1 MDPSVT
7 PAAASARRRRSAR
20 RSGSRSRTAARTSSS
35 STSSPTATSC
45 TTPAR
50 SGPPRITGSPCSS
63 SCTTTGPT
71 TTTGSTS
78 SASRSTAARPRRTRG
93 SGRRS
98 TTRRRTSRCSRARSA
113 GMPKVRSSTRPRSVP
128 RSSAPSRSSASRS
141 VPRSSTRSSVTDR
154 SGGTARRERGGTTRH
169 AHHARGLRHRGM
181 RWRDAG
187 DRAECRPVGGS
198 ADIAT
203 RKVLKDSGLD
213 PDKDVT
219 LVSLGS
225 HAQRTAALFAGAL
238 QAAVDDPPNT
248 TELMDKGFHNI
259 YDLAGKRLAT
269 AQTGT
274 VAQASF
280 IGANREAMQ
289 RFVDSQIEAVAWM
302 KKNKPQAVAIMKKYY
317 KAANDAKGFEEAV
330 DFYLGEVFQ
339 ALPYPKPELWAD
351 AQATLG
357 ASNAKVKA
365 IDVKTI
371 VDDSFVKS
379 AADRGVDKR

>member
-1 MDPSVT
+1 MARLVTLITLAGFVIAACGGGT
-7 PAAASARRRRSAR
+7 PATAPSAAPSAAVATATPLAPIKVKVAYTNITGDSLPTWVALDAGIFKKNGLDVELL
-20 RSGSRSRTAARTSSS
+20 SVDGGSRGM
-35 STSSPTATSC
+35 ATLL
-45 TTPAR
+45 
-50 SGPPRITGSPCSS
+50 SGEIDIATL
-63 SCTTTGPT
+63 
-71 TTTGSTS
+71 
-78 SASRSTAARPRRTRG
+78 
-93 SGRRS
+93 
-98 TTRRRTSRCSRARSA
+98 
-113 GMPKVRSSTRPRSVP
+113 
-128 RSSAPSRSSASRS
+128 
-141 VPRSSTRSSVTDR
+141 
-154 SGGTARRERGGTTRH
+154 GG
-169 AHHARGLRHRGM
+169 
-181 RWRDAG
+181 
-187 DRAECRPVGGS
+187 AECLSATASGAKVTVTAVGTPVFPYFLMAAPEIKTVADLRGKKVGISSVGGS

-302 KKNKPQAVAIMKKYY
+302 RKNKAQAVSTMKKYY

>member
-1 MDPSVT
+1 MRRIVT
-7 PAAASARRRRSAR
+7 LTMFTGILVAACGGSTTPPVANASASAAAA
-20 RSGSRSRTAARTSSS
+20 
-35 STSSPTATSC
+35 PTATPL
-45 TTPAR
+45 TPIKVKVAYTN
-50 SGPPRITGSPCSS
+50 ITGDSL
-63 SCTTTGPT
+63 PT
-71 TTTGSTS
+71 WVAQDAGIFKKNGLEVELLSVDGGS
-78 SASRSTAARPRRTRG
+78 
-93 SGRRS
+93 
-98 TTRRRTSRCSRARSA
+98 
-113 GMPKVRSSTRPRSVP
+113 
-128 RSSAPSRSSASRS
+128 
-141 VPRSSTRSSVTDR
+141 
-154 SGGTARRERGGTTRH
+154 
-169 AHHARGLRHRGM
+169 RGM
-181 RWRDAG
+181 ATLLSGEIDIATLG
-187 DRAECRPVGGS
+187 GAECLSATASGAKVTVTAVGTPVFPYFLMAAPEIKTVADLRGKKVGISSVGGS

-248 TELMDKGFHNI
+248 TELADKGFHNI

-280 IGANREAMQ
+280 ISANREAMQ

-302 KKNKPQAVAIMKKYY
+302 KKNKPQAVTIMKKYY
-317 KAANDAKGFEEAV
+317 NNANGKGFDEAV

-339 ALPYPKPELWAD
+339 ALPYPKPELWMD

-357 ASNAKVKA
+357 VSNAKVKA
-365 IDVKTI
+365 IDVKSI

>member
-1 MDPSVT
+1 
-7 PAAASARRRRSAR
+7 
-20 RSGSRSRTAARTSSS
+20 
-35 STSSPTATSC
+35 
-45 TTPAR
+45 
-50 SGPPRITGSPCSS
+50 
-63 SCTTTGPT
+63 
-71 TTTGSTS
+71 
-78 SASRSTAARPRRTRG
+78 
-93 SGRRS
+93 
-98 TTRRRTSRCSRARSA
+98 
-113 GMPKVRSSTRPRSVP
+113 
-128 RSSAPSRSSASRS
+128 
-141 VPRSSTRSSVTDR
+141 
-154 SGGTARRERGGTTRH
+154 
-169 AHHARGLRHRGM
+169 
-181 RWRDAG
+181 
-187 DRAECRPVGGS
+187 
-198 ADIAT
+198 
-203 RKVLKDSGLD
+203 
-213 PDKDVT
+213 
-219 LVSLGS
+219 
-225 HAQRTAALFAGAL
+225 
-238 QAAVDDPPNT
+238 
-248 TELMDKGFHNI
+248 MDKGFHNI

-302 KKNKPQAVAIMKKYY
+302 KKNKAQAVTIMKKYY